1 MGPAVWPQLQ
11 VARSWALPS
20 ADASLCAL
28 ARPDLTSA
36 LPPRA
41 PALPRPPSVL
51 SSGSRGW
58 HCAAARR
65 RPSSLAPASISHHH
79 HHAQMLT
86 LQPHAPDRPQRPAT
100 SPRIIYADAALTRCG
115 PARQSMSSATAA
127 QRAHAA
133 LQAPG
138 GHGMAAANRPA
149 FSAACA
155 GEKIPE
161 NPGCLPTNLDP
172 RNKQSTSH
180 NISRNQELVVSRADE
195 GHFPWFQHGRN
206 HGKDHRQE

>member
-1 MGPAVWPQLQ
+1 MPTVPCAPWHVQLSSPPP
-11 VARSWALPS
+11 RTPT
-20 ADASLCAL
+20 
-28 ARPDLTSA
+28 PA
-36 LPPRA
+36 LPPAERE
-41 PALPRPPSVL
+41 LSVRPLLGFTRMASRGAAHPPWPHSRINQSPPPCSSAHAATPSPPTGPSVQ
-51 SSGSRGW
+51 SS
-58 HCAAARR
+58 
-65 RPSSLAPASISHHH
+65 
-79 HHAQMLT
+79 
-86 LQPHAPDRPQRPAT
+86 AT
-100 SPRIIYADAALTRCG
+100 SPRIIYAALTRYG
-115 PARQSMSSATAA
+115 PPVPSMSSATAA

>member
-1 MGPAVWPQLQ
+1 VRLGTSSSHL
-11 VARSWALPS
+11 
-20 ADASLCAL
+20 
-28 ARPDLTSA
+28 RPHA
-36 LPPRA
+36 LPP
-41 PALPRPPSVL
+41 LPYHRPSESSPSVL

-58 HCAAARR
+58 HRAAPPILLGPTA
-65 RPSSLAPASISHHH
+65 ASISHH

-86 LQPHAPDRPQRPAT
+86 LQPHPPDRPQHPAT
-100 SPRIIYADAALTRCG
+100 SPRIIYAALTRYG
-115 PARQSMSSATAA
+115 PPVPSMSSATAA

-133 LQAPG
+133 LLVPG
-138 GHGMAAANRPA
+138 GHGMAAADVLRT
-149 FSAACA
+149 